1 MKLFNILILL
11 LIFGAAHSMTLE
23 ESIRTALEKRNDLI
37 AARSTLESLTW
48 NRRDAG
54 FWFLPSVN
62 ANLSF
67 MRNYDVQVIEVAGMG
82 SIPMGSE
89 YASYAGI
96 SVDIPLFIA
105 QGPAGYRLS
114 VETENLSASQLASIE
129 QDAVLDVIEA
139 FYGVLLAQ
147 EMVMVSEE
155 ALAIAEEGFEIAQA
169 RFEAG
174 IISRFELLQSEV
186 AWENRKPDEIAA
198 RSRLQN
204 AIAGF
209 AVALGLS
216 NDMSVKPDGSL
227 ETVPFFILP
236 ETYEEAC
243 EMMLNSNPDL
253 LTVTIMEEMG
263 NAQVSMA
270 SAAFYP
276 SLILQTGF
284 NYQALRDD
292 RHFSTDDYERNLS
305 ASVMLQIPLFNGM
318 NDIAGYNS
326 ARADRLAAQA
336 DARSLRQATSLYLM
350 QAWNS
355 LKEAR
360 ESVDATSYTLRQ
372 AEEST
377 EIAIVSYEAGTITR
391 LDMDQSFLAFTS
403 ARTNFASALYKL
415 RIAEGSVAR
424 AMGILDPDIQFNT
437 KPEENI

>member
-1 MKLFNILILL
+1 
-11 LIFGAAHSMTLE
+11 MTLE
-23 ESIRTALEKRNDLI
+23 ESIRTALEKRNDLM
-37 AARSTLESLTW
+37 AARSTLESSTW
-48 NRRDAG
+48 DRYNAG
-54 FWFLPSVN
+54 LWFLPSVN

-67 MRNYDVQVIEVAGMG
+67 MRDYDAQVIEVAGMG
-82 SIPMGSE
+82 SISMGSE
-89 YASYAGI
+89 YASCAGI

-139 FYGVLLAQ
+139 FYGVLLMQ

-155 ALAIAEEGFEIAQA
+155 ALVIAEEGFEIAKA
-169 RFEAG
+169 RNEAG

-204 AIAGF
+204 ATAGF
-209 AVALGLS
+209 AVVLGLS
-216 NDMSVKPDGSL
+216 DDVSVKPDGSL
-227 ETVPFFILP
+227 ETIPFFILP

-243 EMMLNSNPDL
+243 ETMLNNNPDL
-253 LTVTIMEEMG
+253 LSATIMEEIG
-263 NAQVSMA
+263 NARVSMA

-276 SLILQTGF
+276 SLILKSGF
-284 NYQALRDD
+284 NYEAMRDD
-292 RHFSTDDYERNLS
+292 WHFTADDYERNMS
-305 ASVMLQIPLFNGM
+305 VSVMLQIPVFNGL
-318 NDIAGYNS
+318 NDIAEYNS

-336 DARSLRQATSLYLM
+336 DARYYRQATSLMLL

-360 ESVDATSYTLRQ
+360 ESVDAISYTIRQ
-372 AEEST
+372 AQEST

-391 LDMDQSFLAFTS
+391 LDMDQAFLAFTS
-403 ARTNFASALYKL
+403 TRTNYASALYKL
-415 RIAEGSVAR
+415 RIAEGHVAR
-424 AMGILDPDIQFNT
+424 AMGILDPGFQFNT
-437 KPEENI
+437 EPEENK

>member
-1 MKLFNILILL
+1 MKSSDILTFL
-11 LIFGAAHSMTLE
+11 LICGTAHSLTLE
-23 ESIRTALEKRNDLI
+23 ESIRAALEKRNDLM
-37 AARSTLESLTW
+37 AARSTLESSTW
-48 NRRDAG
+48 DRRNAEL
-54 FWFLPSVN
+54 WFLPSVN

-67 MRNYDVQVIEVAGMG
+67 IRDYDVQVIEVAGMG

-89 YASYAGI
+89 YVSYAGI
-96 SVDIPLFIA
+96 SVDIPLFIP

-114 VETENLSASQLASIE
+114 VETENLFVSQLTSVE
-129 QDAVLDVIEA
+129 QDVVLDVIEA

-155 ALAIAEEGFEIAQA
+155 ALTIAEEGFEVAQA

-198 RSRLQN
+198 RSGLHH
-204 AIAGF
+204 AIASF

-216 NDMSVKPDGSL
+216 DDVSVKPDGSL

-243 EMMLNSNPDL
+243 EIMLNSNPDL
-253 LTVTIMEEMG
+253 VTAAIMEEIG

-276 SLILQTGF
+276 SLILQTDF
-284 NYQALRDD
+284 NYHAMRDD
-292 RHFSTDDYERNLS
+292 WHFTSDDYERNLC
-305 ASVMLQIPLFNGM
+305 ASVMIQIPLFNGL

-326 ARADRLAAQA
+326 ARADRLAYQA
-336 DARSLRQATSLYLM
+336 NAGSLRQATSLFLL

-355 LKEAR
+355 LIEAK

-372 AEEST
+372 AQEST

-391 LDMDQSFLAFTS
+391 LDMDQAFLAFTS
-403 ARTNFASALYKL
+403 ARTNLASALYKL
-415 RIAEGSVAR
+415 RIAEGHVAR
-424 AMGILDPDIQFNT
+424 AMGILDPDLQFNT
-437 KPEENI
+437 EPEENI

>member
-1 MKLFNILILL
+1 MKLSSILIFL
-11 LIFGAAHSMTLE
+11 LIHGVAHSLTLE

-37 AARSTLESLTW
+37 AARSTLESSTW
-48 NRRDAG
+48 DRRDAG
-54 FWFLPSVN
+54 LWFLPSVN

-67 MRNYDVQVIEVAGMG
+67 LRNYDVQVIEVAGMG

-89 YASYAGI
+89 YSSNAGI
-96 SVDIPLFIA
+96 IVDIPLFIA

-114 VETENLSASQLASIE
+114 VETENLFASQLASAE
-129 QDAVLDVIEA
+129 QDAVLDVMEA

-174 IISRFELLQSEV
+174 IISRFELLQSKV
-186 AWENRKPDEIAA
+186 AWENRKPDEIGA
-198 RSRLQN
+198 RSVRQN
-204 AIAGF
+204 TMADF
-209 AVALGLS
+209 AAALGLS
-216 NDMSVKPDGSL
+216 DDVAVKPDGSL
-227 ETVPFFILP
+227 ETAPFFILP

-243 EMMLNSNPDL
+243 EIMLNNNPDL
-253 LTVTIMEEMG
+253 AASSIMEEMG

-276 SLILQTGF
+276 SLVLQAGF
-284 NYQALRDD
+284 NYQAMRDD

-318 NDIAGYNS
+318 NDIAEYNS

-336 DARSLRQATSLYLM
+336 DARTLRQETSLFLM
-350 QAWNS
+350 RAWNS
-355 LKEAR
+355 LKEAG
-360 ESVDATSYTLRQ
+360 ESVDATRYTLRQ
-372 AEEST
+372 AQEST

-391 LDMDQSFLAFTS
+391 LDMDQAFLAFTS

-415 RIAEGSVAR
+415 RVAEGSVAR
-424 AMGILDPDIQFNT
+424 AMGILNPDLQFNT